1 MNLELTSKLKTHGN
15 KQLHT
20 KNFMN
25 PTISAAI
32 KASVPR
38 KKILG
43 ERNETLDTVERSRLK
58 SSYSFGSRSEQ
69 SSVVDSDG
77 DMEKD
82 LVSGPC
88 LQPYDP
94 VTNYLSPRPKFLRY
108 NPNRRRKKILIL
120 QENDG
125 DRVKISTYF
134 DAGNAI
140 HSSDLHLGFSDSC
153 SQQESVSCSQQE
165 SVEEAQHVNS
175 EKDDEDEEEEMI
187 DFGED
192 SCCSLRGFFKFLF
205 VVIAVILTTQA
216 ICSIKSSSPSQ
227 TIEPVWGV
235 NHVYGLNNFSEVGYG
250 LIREPDLVVGE
261 LREGGVYGHSY
272 YSLDMSETNEEF
284 VVVQDAKTVD
294 HDFHDD
300 EVEDFDDSNVIQD
313 EILQERDY
321 IEAETVHEDVLTE
334 EDDSCANESNPQ
346 LTNEAESEVKTHM
359 EDVEEKVFDDI
370 QNNDVLIKVTSFDPT
385 IAVLIIGHVLILTS
399 FGVIYCS
406 KRKKSS
412 ASVIKPVEKEEFM
425 DLEPS
430 TIPESMIQQKE
441 VAPSLQNETSKLH
454 IPSVELLGE
463 FVFDEEITSNISTT
477 ENHPSNSLIQTTEE
491 SFSKTKSSHM
501 EGDDSHTIK
510 KHRRKNLEVVTPSS
524 VRRSSR
530 LRTRSVMSP

>member
-1 MNLELTSKLKTHGN
+1 MN
-15 KQLHT
+15 KQLPT
-20 KNFMN
+20 KNFMS

-32 KASVPR
+32 KASVPK

-43 ERNETLDTVERSRLK
+43 ERNETLDPVERSRLK

-82 LVSGPC
+82 LVGGPC

-120 QENDG
+120 QENGG

-165 SVEEAQHVNS
+165 SVEEAQHVNN

-216 ICSIKSSSPSQ
+216 ICSINTPSPSQ

-235 NHVYGLNNFSEVGYG
+235 NHVYGL
-250 LIREPDLVVGE
+250 
-261 LREGGVYGHSY
+261 
-272 YSLDMSETNEEF
+272 
-284 VVVQDAKTVD
+284 K
-294 HDFHDD
+294 
-300 EVEDFDDSNVIQD
+300 
-313 EILQERDY
+313 
-321 IEAETVHEDVLTE
+321 
-334 EDDSCANESNPQ
+334 Q
-346 LTNEAESEVKTHM
+346 L
-359 EDVEEKVFDDI
+359 
-370 QNNDVLIKVTSFDPT
+370 L
-385 IAVLIIGHVLILTS
+385 
-399 FGVIYCS
+399 
-406 KRKKSS
+406 
-412 ASVIKPVEKEEFM
+412 
-425 DLEPS
+425 
-430 TIPESMIQQKE
+430 
-441 VAPSLQNETSKLH
+441 
-454 IPSVELLGE
+454 
-463 FVFDEEITSNISTT
+463 
-477 ENHPSNSLIQTTEE
+477 
-491 SFSKTKSSHM
+491 
-501 EGDDSHTIK
+501 
-510 KHRRKNLEVVTPSS
+510 
-524 VRRSSR
+524 
-530 LRTRSVMSP
+530 